1 VIQRLQLRNFKSWRE
16 ADIEFGSITIFFGAN
31 SSGKTAL
38 LQFLLLLKQT
48 VEHPDPTIP
57 LFWGDERS
65 PVDLG
70 GYLDAIYR
78 HDAERKLEWRLSWQL
93 EDAIELLN
101 ATDNQLS
108 HRASVAYAN
117 DTAVVEHVAYTFAE
131 VGVWLQRAEDAYEVV
146 CKGYALKRTRGQP
159 ARISSPIKCYGF
171 PEQAINRY
179 QNADFLARLGLE
191 FTRLFERVYYLGPL
205 REHPKRQYRWAGAKP
220 RDVGFKGEL
229 TTDALIA
236 SQQMGKT
243 VRRKG
248 RRASQTVQEAVA
260 EQLQRMGLVS
270 QFRLREIA
278 PKSRIYEVQLRR
290 TPDCP
295 EVAFTDIG
303 FGVSQVLPVITLCY
317 YVPERSIVIL
327 EQPEIHLHP
336 AVQMALADAI
346 INAVKTRSIQVIIES
361 HSEHFLLRLQ
371 RRIAEGV
378 LTPKDAR
385 LYFCELQG
393 DESRLTPLQVDRGGN
408 ILNYPPDFF
417 GDPLQETLERR
428 KAALK

>member
-65 PVDLG
+65 LVDLG
-70 GYLDAIYR
+70 GYLDAIHR
-78 HDAERKLEWRLSWQL
+78 HDPARRLEWQL
-93 EDAIELLN
+93 CWGTNKKIELS
-101 ATDNQLS
+101 TITVSQLVY
-108 HRASVAYAN
+108 HAAVAYKGNQAI
-117 DTAVVEHVAYTFAE
+117 VEQVEYTFSGVQ
-131 VGVWLQRAEDAYEVV
+131 VGLRRSREAYEVF
-146 CKGYALKRTRGQP
+146 CDGYELKRTRGQP
-159 ARISSPIKCYGF
+159 AKITSPVKCYGF
-171 PEQAINRY
+171 PEQAVARY

-191 FTRLFERVYYLGPL
+191 FTRLFESVYYLGPL
-205 REHPKRQYRWAGAKP
+205 REYPRRQYRWAGAKP
-220 RDVGFKGEL
+220 RDVGFRGEL
-229 TTDALIA
+229 AIDALIA
-236 SQQMGKT
+236 SPQMGKT

-248 RRASQTVQEAVA
+248 RKGSQTVQEAVA
-260 EQLQRMGLVS
+260 EQLRQMGLIA
-270 QFRLREIA
+270 QFRLHEIA
-278 PKSRIYEVQLRR
+278 PESRIYEVRLQR
-290 TPDCP
+290 TPDSP

-346 INAVKTRSIQVIIES
+346 IDAVKTRSIQVIIES

-371 RRIAEGV
+371 RRIAEKE
-378 LTPKDAR
+378 LTPNDAR
-385 LYFCELQG
+385 LYFCELKRG
-393 DESRLTPLQVDRGGN
+393 ESRLTPLQVDRGGN

>member
-1 VIQRLQLRNFKSWRE
+1 MIQRLQLRNFKSWRE

-70 GYLDAIYR
+70 GYLDAIHR
-78 HDAERKLEWRLSWQL
+78 HDPARKLEWQL
-93 EDAIELLN
+93 CWEALHGVSVAASKTKRI
-101 ATDNQLS
+101 A
-108 HRASVAYAN
+108 HRATLAYYN
-117 DTAVVEHVAYTFAE
+117 NQVLLDNMGYVLGKAY
-131 VGVWLQRAEDAYEVV
+131 VGLYRQDNVYEVIH
-146 CKGYALKRTRGQP
+146 KGFDLVRAQHRPALIT
-159 ARISSPIKCYGF
+159 SPVKCYGF
-171 PEQAINRY
+171 PTLVITRY
-179 QNADFLARLGLE
+179 RNEGILASLGLE
-191 FTRLFERVYYLGPL
+191 FTRLFERICYLGPL
-205 REHPKRQYRWAGAKP
+205 REYPKRQYRWADLKP
-220 RDVGFKGEL
+220 RDVGSKGEF
-229 TTDALIA
+229 TVDALIA
-236 SQQMGKT
+236 SQQLGEI

-248 RRASQTVQEAVA
+248 RKGSQTVQEAVA
-260 EQLQRMGLVS
+260 EQLQQMGLITR
-270 QFRLREIA
+270 FRLHEIA
-278 PKSRIYEVQLRR
+278 PESRIYEVRLQR
-290 TPDCP
+290 TPDSP

-317 YVPERSIVIL
+317 YVPERSILIL

-346 INAVKTRSIQVIIES
+346 IDAVKTRSIQVIIES

-378 LTPKDAR
+378 LSPKDAR

-393 DESRLTPLQVDRGGN
+393 GESRLTPLQVDRGGN